1 MYTFTVTVTIAAG
14 GSSSVLHDIR
24 GKLLA
29 AYNSYASVACN
40 AQRGIP
46 SNAAA
51 STCSSS
57 TLPNFRRVRF

>member
-1 MYTFTVTVTIAAG
+1 MYIFTVTVTNAAG
-14 GSSSVLHDIR
+14 GSSSVLPDIR

-29 AYNSYASVACN
+29 SVAH

-51 STCSSS
+51 SSSS
-57 TLPNFRRVRF
+57 VFPNFRRVRLLTFGG